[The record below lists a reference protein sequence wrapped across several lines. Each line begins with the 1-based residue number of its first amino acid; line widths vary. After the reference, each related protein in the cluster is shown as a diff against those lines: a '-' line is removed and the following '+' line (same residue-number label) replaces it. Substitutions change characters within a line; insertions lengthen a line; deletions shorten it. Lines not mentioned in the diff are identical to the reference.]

1 MQILNDYWL
10 NDLRKLRN
18 FKEGKSPNQLITIIN
33 TFGIN
38 EVLSKNFKKSSY
50 FPILK
55 PDKYETSNEYLFNK
69 ISGKYLIEYLNKK
82 FDLLLQKKYILYD
95 LHRIIKYLN
104 EIVYDDE
111 AFQYNIKSNEYG
123 LLCKKVKLSEIE
135 K

>member
-1 MQILNDYWL
+1 
-10 NDLRKLRN
+10 
-18 FKEGKSPNQLITIIN
+18 
-33 TFGIN
+33 
-38 EVLSKNFKKSSY
+38 
-50 FPILK
+50 
-55 PDKYETSNEYLFNK
+55 
-69 ISGKYLIEYLNKK
+69 
-82 FDLLLQKKYILYD
+82 LQKKYILYD